1 MIRPWF
7 EKVARRAVAC
17 GAVIAMSGVLAMAQ
31 GAQSS
36 GQRTDGQ
43 IEMDVVQALDGQQ
56 SLANDLITAA
66 TVNGT
71 VTLSGTVS
79 SAASKQLAEQ
89 VVRGVSGVS
98 NVVNHLSV
106 GDPASDPNA
115 QGGQPTD
122 AGTAGEDNGPP
133 GSAGAPSN
141 PPQWSQQPDQQPS
154 QQPNQQ
160 QGQAG
165 GQYGNDNANQPP
177 MTGPN
182 AGQRPEYGGAQGQGA
197 GVGTGAGN
205 GQSQPDWGPA
215 GPPPGWAKDPGQVPG
230 QGPTQGT
237 TQGTTQGPNQGPDQ
251 GQGQMPPQGQPG
263 YGPQQPP
270 PGYGQGGYGQ
280 GGYGQGGY
288 GQGPYAQGPYGQGG
302 GYGQGPYGQGP
313 RGRYPQRRPN
323 YQLAQGP
330 VTVPEGTLIQVRTN
344 EPVAS
349 KRAIEGTP
357 VEFTVIRDVTMSG
370 VLAIPRGATVHGV
383 VEEVKQ
389 SHSGELGG
397 SSELALRLTSL
408 DLGGRN
414 YPLASDLFKVRGP
427 SKTGR
432 TVGSAIGGALLGA
445 VIGGAA
451 GGGGGAAIGAVAGG
465 TVGTA
470 ASAAAPGPGVW
481 IPAEALVSFH
491 LVEPIT
497 VGPVSQE
504 EADRLAQGL
513 YPGGPRLYQR
523 PRYRY
528 YGGYGAPYG
537 PYGPGPYYGPVY
549 YRPYY
554 YVGGTYYWR

>member
-31 GAQSS
+31 GAQPGTQAG
-36 GQRTDGQ
+36 GQPTDGQ
-43 IEMDVVQALDGQQ
+43 IEMDVVHALDGQQ

-89 VVRGVSGVS
+89 TVRGVSGVS
-98 NVVNHLSV
+98 NVVNNLQV
-106 GDPASDPNA
+106 GNPASDSNA
-115 QGGQPTD
+115 QPAD

-133 GSAGAPSN
+133 GEAGTPAN
-141 PPQWSQQPDQQPS
+141 APQWSQQPDQTPDQT
-154 QQPNQQ
+154 
-160 QGQAG
+160 QGQT
-165 GQYGNDNANQPP
+165 ANQPP
-177 MTGPN
+177 MNVPN
-182 AGQRPEYGGAQGQGA
+182 AGQRPEYGQAPGQAPQANGQSQGQG
-197 GVGTGAGN
+197 
-205 GQSQPDWGPA
+205 QPDWGPA
-215 GPPPGWAKDPGQVPG
+215 GPPPDYGTGEIPGQP
-230 QGPTQGT
+230 
-237 TQGTTQGPNQGPDQ
+237 
-251 GQGQMPPQGQPG
+251 QGQMPQQGQPG
-263 YGPQQPP
+263 YGQAPPP
-270 PGYGQGGYGQ
+270 PGNGPGYGPNN
-280 GGYGQGGY
+280 GPGYGPGYGPGNGPGYGPGNGPGYGQGGY
-288 GQGPYAQGPYGQGG
+288 GQGPYAQGPYGRGQYG
-302 GYGQGPYGQGP
+302 GY
-313 RGRYPQRRPN
+313 RQRRPN

-349 KRAIEGTP
+349 KRAAPGEPIQ
-357 VEFTVIRDVTMSG
+357 FTVIRDVTLGG
-370 VLAIPRGATVHGV
+370 VLAIPRGATVYGV
-383 VEEVKQ
+383 VEDVRQ
-389 SHSGELGG
+389 SRSGELGG

-408 DLGGRN
+408 DLGRRN
-414 YPLASDLFKVRGP
+414 YPLTSDLFRVRGP

-432 TVGSAIGGALLGA
+432 TVGSAIGGALIGA

-491 LVEPIT
+491 LAEPVT
-497 VGPVSQE
+497 VAPVSQE
-504 EADRLAQGL
+504 EADRLAEGL

-537 PYGPGPYYGPVY
+537 PYGPYGPGPYPYYGPVY
-549 YRPYY
+549 YRPYVY
-554 YVGGTYYWR
+554 MGGSYYWR